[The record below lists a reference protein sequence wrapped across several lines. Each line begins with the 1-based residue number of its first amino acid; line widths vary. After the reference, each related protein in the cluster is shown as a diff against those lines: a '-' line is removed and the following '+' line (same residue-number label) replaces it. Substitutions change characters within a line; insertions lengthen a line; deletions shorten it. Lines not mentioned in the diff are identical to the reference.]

1 MMHKII
7 GVMET
12 AEYQPWC
19 GVSASA
25 GLGPDHSVVPMQA
38 LMWRVP
44 SGRYQDI
51 TGTAAIHH
59 QTRHGIWT
67 AAVRSVCSHQRKYLV
82 MEV

>member
-1 MMHKII
+1 MMHIII

-25 GLGPDHSVVPMQA
+25 GPGPDQSVVPIQA

-51 TGTAAIHH
+51 TGQRRSITRLDAGFGLQLSALCAATSENI
-59 QTRHGIWT
+59 
-67 AAVRSVCSHQRKYLV
+67 
-82 MEV
+82 